1 MALNKQ
7 SGNMY
12 MWVSHTWN
20 PIKGECGH
28 GCSYCYMKSMPGYV
42 VMKKEI
48 RGVEDELK
56 HGHGK
61 GKTIFVCSG
70 IDMFCDAVPSEMIRR
85 VLQFASRF
93 DNEYLFQSKNPVRF
107 LEFVNQFPAR
117 TILGTTIETNREE
130 LIEEVSKAPRVL
142 YRATAMKRVPDKFKK
157 MVSIEPIM
165 DFSLLSMVS
174 IIKDIKPE
182 FVTIGADSKLHGLV
196 EPPWEKIETLIFE
209 LTKITEI
216 RQKTNLNRLRTRT

>member
-1 MALNKQ
+1 MSLTK
-7 SGNMY
+7 SRGNMY
-12 MWVSHTWN
+12 SWATHTWN
-20 PIKGECGH
+20 PIRGACPH
-28 GCSYCYMKSMPGYV
+28 SCSYCYMKSMPGYAM
-42 VMKKEI
+42 MKKEI
-48 RGVEDELK
+48 RVVEDELM

-61 GKTIFVCSG
+61 WKTIFVCSG
-70 IDMFCDAVPSEMIRR
+70 IDMFCDAVPEEMIRR
-85 VLQFASRF
+85 VLQFASRY

-165 DFSLLSMVS
+165 DFDPPEMFKLINYIQPGFVS
-174 IIKDIKPE
+174 
-182 FVTIGADSKLHGLV
+182 IGADSKGHGLK
-196 EPPWEKIETLIFE
+196 EPSKEKIKKLMGRLSNYTSIY
-209 LTKITEI
+209 K
-216 RQKTNLNRLRTRT
+216 KKNLSRLL